1 MVYVE
6 RSRFV
11 YIMFGCYNCLDDLIV
26 KIDAFVS
33 EATYFEVTKSKIQC
47 PKSLH
52 WGFDTVTSTL
62 KKKTCYHYYATYL
75 DIFQGIFQI
84 DALFDQGGM
93 RQNSSDI

>member
-52 WGFDTVTSTL
+52 
-62 KKKTCYHYYATYL
+62 
-75 DIFQGIFQI
+75 
-84 DALFDQGGM
+84 
-93 RQNSSDI
+93 